1 MIGTLLVAALL
12 TTPPPPAPP
21 RPVALPKPSEKTLA
35 NGLRVIVVP
44 KHDVPLVSAQVL
56 VRTGSEE
63 DTAQFGGLAKLTAGL
78 LNQGTKTRTAEQ
90 IARGVEALGAT
101 LQADASW
108 DASQVDVNVMSTNF
122 GKAMEFVADIV
133 RNPSFKEEDIE
144 RLRAQ
149 SIDGVRVALQQPMS
163 LASYVAARVVFGE
176 TPYGQNA
183 SGTPESLER
192 IQRAQIADFHQRY
205 YTPDNSVLVIAG
217 DVKAADAF
225 GIAEKVFAGWKK
237 REGVMGSVGTPPR
250 APAVKPRVVVV
261 DMPEAGQAAVLV
273 TRSGIARRNPSYF
286 SALVANAVL
295 GGGYSA
301 RLNQEIRI
309 KRGLSY
315 GAYSQFQMRSQAGP
329 FLASTQTKNESAAE
343 VAEILVDEV
352 ARLSTADVQESELT
366 PRKAALIGEFGE
378 SLETSGGIVSR
389 VAALALHDLNLD
401 EIGRYISSV
410 QGVTGGA
417 VREFAAANLSGSEPS
432 VVVVGDAKQ
441 FLEPL
446 RKRFGEVEVIP
457 VGDLKLEKAGLK

>member
-1 MIGTLLVAALL
+1 MIGTLLVAAVL

-21 RPVALPKPSEKTLA
+21 RPVTLPRPSEKTLA

-63 DTAQFGGLAKLTAGL
+63 DTAQFAGLAKLTAGL
-78 LNQGTKTRTAEQ
+78 LNQGTKTKTAEQ

-108 DASQVDVNVMSTNF
+108 DASQVDVNVMSPNF
-122 GKAMEFVADIV
+122 GKAMEFVADVV

-149 SIDGVRVALQQPMS
+149 SVDGVRVALQQPMS

-225 GIAEKVFAGWKK
+225 GIAEKAFAGWKK
-237 REGVMGSVGTPPR
+237 REGVMGSVGTPP
-250 APAVKPRVVVV
+250 ATPAARSRVLVV

-273 TRSGIARRNPSYF
+273 TRTGIPRRHPSYF

-343 VAEILVDEV
+343 VAGILVDEV
-352 ARLSTADVQESELT
+352 ARLGTADVQESELT

-389 VAALALHDLNLD
+389 VAALALHDLSLD
-401 EIGRYISSV
+401 EIGRYVTSV

-417 VREFAAANLSGSEPS
+417 VREFAAANLSGRAPS

-441 FLEPL
+441 FLEAL
-446 RKRFGEVEVIP
+446 RKRFDEVEVIP
-457 VGDLKLEKAGLK
+457 VADLKLEKAELK